1 MILTYY
7 LAGMLSGLSIASF
20 FIGKQL
26 YRYYLKNKVQEK
38 KMRRLL
44 KLNEKIKNSFSK
56 EYTETSS

>member
-1 MILTYY
+1 MIITYY

-56 EYTETSS
+56 ENAEMSS